1 MHSSWLVLGIDPFL
15 FIFRRLKFE
24 VSSSSDSE
32 HEEQQSS
39 TMTFYNDD
47 PELPVF
53 SNVITGYPAEQVVRI
68 LMDPELDQDKVCHV
82 QPMGVTKNA
91 SFIID
96 VDDVH
101 FADRVDV

>member
-1 MHSSWLVLGIDPFL
+1 MHSSWLVLGVDPFL

-32 HEEQQSS
+32 HEEQQSG

-53 SNVITGYPAEQVVRI
+53 SNVITVYPAEQGKLIMVSMV
-68 LMDPELDQDKVCHV
+68 MC
-82 QPMGVTKNA
+82 G
-91 SFIID
+91 
-96 VDDVH
+96 
-101 FADRVDV
+101 

>member
-1 MHSSWLVLGIDPFL
+1 MKMHSSWLMLGVDPFL

-39 TMTFYNDD
+39 TMTYYNDD

-53 SNVITGYPAEQVVRI
+53 SNVISGYPAE
-68 LMDPELDQDKVCHV
+68 
-82 QPMGVTKNA
+82 
-91 SFIID
+91 
-96 VDDVH
+96 
-101 FADRVDV
+101 